1 MNDHQFRIEV
11 PGSGS
16 VSAEATGGAEPGAA
30 YVFAHGAGADM
41 NHPFMRR
48 VAAGLDERRIATL
61 RFQFPYS
68 EARKRRVDGP
78 GVAQATV
85 RAAVAQANQLWPLT
99 PLFAG
104 GRSFGGRMTSQAQ
117 AQEPMA
123 GVLGLIF
130 LGFPLHPAG
139 RPSLD
144 RAAHLFDLAVP
155 MLFVQGTRDALA
167 EAPQREALGQQLG
180 DAATHANI
188 DGADHSFS
196 VLKRSGRTDEEALE
210 EVLDWML
217 VWTQAV
223 VCGSTSAEAGGSAA
237 AIR

>member
-1 MNDHQFRIEV
+1 MNEREFRIEV

-16 VSAEATGGAEPGAA
+16 VSAVVMGGDEPDAA

-41 NHPFMRR
+41 NHVFMRR
-48 VAAGLDERRIATL
+48 VAAGLADRRIATL

-68 EARKRRVDGP
+68 EAGKRRVDAP
-78 GVAQATV
+78 AVAQATV

-104 GRSFGGRMTSQAQ
+104 GKSFGGRMTSQAQ
-117 AQEPMA
+117 ALEPLA

-139 RPSLD
+139 KPSLD
-144 RAAHLFDLAVP
+144 RAPHLFDIGIP

-167 EAPQREALGQQLG
+167 EVPQHEALMQQLG
-180 DAATHANI
+180 VAATPADI
-188 DGADHSFS
+188 ECADHSFA
-196 VLKRSGRTDEEALE
+196 VLKRSGRTNEEALE

-217 VWTQAV
+217 VWIQAV
-223 VCGSTSAEAGGSAA
+223 RSAVRDISA
-237 AIR
+237 